1 MKDWIL
7 TRDEIRKVKREV
19 SSAFP
24 NAKDEAVAIAEA
36 RKIVQRLDG
45 YCQDHWTLKD
55 YRLRDNCEEC
65 WEELRKEVG
74 S

>member
-1 MKDWIL
+1 MKDWMLTDEEMDKAYIL
-7 TRDEIRKVKREV
+7 GSYEGDKFGH
-19 SSAFP
+19 S
-24 NAKDEAVAIAEA
+24 AIAKAQA
-36 RKIVQRLDG
+36 RKIVQRLDE